1 VLLQISFADSL
12 SSYPCSTGRSYKS
25 EKTSEKQ
32 ECPLTFEYYD
42 VIFGCNKT
50 HYQGDSIM
58 AGYSGKL
65 LRVNLSTGQVDRKNL
80 DMELALKFIGGRGLA
95 TYYITQEVGPQTD
108 PFDAANKIII
118 ATGPLTGS
126 DAPTGGRYMV
136 VTKSPLSG
144 TIASSNSGGFWG
156 AELKRAGF
164 DMIIVEGKSDKPC
177 YVHIK
182 DDAVEI
188 QNAEKYRGK
197 IVSETTEQL
206 LKQTGDAKARVLT
219 IGPAGENLSL
229 LACVMN
235 DKYRAAGRSGVGAVM
250 GSKNLKAIV
259 VRGTGKLSPAR
270 EEETKKVLK
279 NVRKK
284 IRENDVTS
292 KGLPTYGTS
301 VLVNLINQSGI
312 YPTNNFQ
319 EAYFETADK
328 TSGETLAE
336 KYLVKNMACFHC
348 PIACGR
354 YSKVGDVEGEGPE
367 YETIWAYGASCGV
380 DDLEAIIKAN
390 KLCNEYGLDTISA
403 GATIACA
410 MEMYEKGIIGS
421 EEIDGPALEFGS
433 GEAIV
438 EWTRKM
444 GAGEGF
450 GAKMA
455 QGSYRLAEQYGAAEL
470 SMSVKKLEL
479 PAYDPRGVQGHGLQY
494 ATSNRGGCHVRGYM
508 IAPEIVGLPEKLDPL
523 SVEGKAVWV
532 KIFQDLTAVID
543 SLGLCLFTSFA
554 LGPDD
559 YKDLL
564 NAIVGQDVSKEELLE
579 AGERIW
585 NLERTFN
592 LKAGVGPEQDTL
604 PRRLLTEPIPKG
616 PCKGHI
622 HRLGELL
629 PEYYRERDWNE
640 QGLPTKDK
648 LAQLNLI

>member
-1 VLLQISFADSL
+1 
-12 SSYPCSTGRSYKS
+12 
-25 EKTSEKQ
+25 
-32 ECPLTFEYYD
+32 
-42 VIFGCNKT
+42 
-50 HYQGDSIM
+50 M

-65 LRVNLSTGQVDRKNL
+65 LRVNLSTGQIDRENL

-95 TYYITQEVGPQTD
+95 TYYITQEVEPDTE
-108 PFDAANKIII
+108 PFDSANKIIF

-126 DAPTGGRYMV
+126 QAPTGGRYMV

-144 TIASSNSGGFWG
+144 TIACSNSGGFWG
-156 AELKRAGF
+156 AELKRAGY
-164 DMIIVEGKSDKPC
+164 DLIIVEGKSDKPC
-177 YVHIK
+177 YIHINDNTVQIK
-182 DDAVEI
+182 D
-188 QNAEKYRGK
+188 AEKYWGK
-197 IVSETTEQL
+197 LVSETTDL
-206 LKQTGDAKARVLT
+206 LLAETQDPKARVLT
-219 IGPAGENLSL
+219 IGPAGEKLAL

-270 EEETKKVLK
+270 EDETKTVLK
-279 NVRKK
+279 NIRKK
-284 IRENDVTS
+284 IRENEVTS

-301 VLVNLINQSGI
+301 ILVNLINQSGI

-319 EAYFETADK
+319 QSYFETADK

-336 KYLVKNMACFHC
+336 KYLVKNMACFGC

-354 YSKVGDVEGEGPE
+354 YSKADDVEGEGPE

-380 DDLEAIIKAN
+380 DDLPAIIKAN

-410 MEMYEKGIIGS
+410 MELYEKGIIAS
-421 EEIDGPALEFGS
+421 EKIDGPELKFGS
-433 GEAIV
+433 AKAIV

-455 QGSYRLAEQYGAAEL
+455 LGSYRLAEQYGVPEL

-523 SVEGKAVWV
+523 SIEGKAVWV

-559 YKDLL
+559 YKDMF
-564 NAIVGQDVSKEELLE
+564 NAIVGQDWTKETLLE
-579 AGERIW
+579 AGDRIW
-585 NLERTFN
+585 NIERIFN
-592 LKAGVGPEQDTL
+592 LKSGISPEQDTL
-604 PRRLLTEPIPKG
+604 PRRLLTEPIPNG
-616 PCKGHI
+616 PCKGHV
-622 HRLGELL
+622 HRLPELL
-629 PEYYRERDWNE
+629 PEYYKERGWSEN
-640 QGLPTKDK
+640 GLPTETK
-648 LAQLNLI
+648 LSQLSIA

>member
-1 VLLQISFADSL
+1 
-12 SSYPCSTGRSYKS
+12 
-25 EKTSEKQ
+25 
-32 ECPLTFEYYD
+32 
-42 VIFGCNKT
+42 
-50 HYQGDSIM
+50 M
-58 AGYSGKL
+58 AGYCGKI
-65 LRVNLSTGQVDRKNL
+65 LRINLSTGRIDHENL
-80 DMELALKFIGGRGLA
+80 DMELAMKFIGGRGLA
-95 TYYITQEVGPQTD
+95 TYYITQEVEPKTE
-108 PFDAANKIII
+108 PFDSANKIIF

-126 DAPTGGRYMV
+126 QAPTGGRYMV

-144 TIASSNSGGFWG
+144 TIACSNSGGFWG
-156 AELKRAGF
+156 AELKQAGY
-164 DMIIVEGKSDKPC
+164 DLIIVEGKADKPC
-177 YVHIK
+177 YIYINDDTVEIK
-182 DDAVEI
+182 DAK
-188 QNAEKYRGK
+188 KYWGR
-197 IVSETTEQL
+197 IVSETTDML
-206 LKQTGDAKARVLT
+206 LKETADPNARVLT
-219 IGPAGENLSL
+219 IGPAGEK
-229 LACVMN
+229 LALIASVMN
-235 DKYRAAGRSGVGAVM
+235 DRYRAAGRSGVGAVM

-259 VRGTGKLSPAR
+259 VRGTQKLSSAR
-270 EEETKKVLK
+270 DEETKRVLK
-279 NVRKK
+279 NIRKK
-284 IRENDVTS
+284 IRENEVTS

-301 VLVNLINQSGI
+301 ILVNLINQSGI

-319 EAYFETADK
+319 ESYFETAEK

-336 KYLVKNMACFHC
+336 KYLVRNMACFHC

-354 YSKVGDVEGEGPE
+354 YSKVDDVEGEGPE

-380 DDLEAIIKAN
+380 DDLPAIIRAN
-390 KLCNEYGLDTISA
+390 KLCNEYGLDTISS

-410 MEMYEKGIIGS
+410 MEMYEKGIIKPD
-421 EEIDGPALEFGS
+421 EIDGPALKFGS

-450 GAKMA
+450 GEKMA
-455 QGSYRLAEQYGAAEL
+455 NGSYRLAEQYGAAEL

-523 SVEGKAVWV
+523 SIEGKAVWV

-559 YKDLL
+559 YKDMF
-564 NAIVGQDVSKEELLE
+564 NAIVGQDWTKETLLE
-579 AGERIW
+579 AGDRIW
-585 NLERTFN
+585 NIERVFN
-592 LKAGVGPEQDTL
+592 LKAGVDPEQDTL

-622 HRLGELL
+622 HRLPELL
-629 PEYYRERDWNE
+629 PGYYKERGWDE
-640 QGLPTKDK
+640 QGLPTEDK
-648 LAQLNLI
+648 LAQLQIA